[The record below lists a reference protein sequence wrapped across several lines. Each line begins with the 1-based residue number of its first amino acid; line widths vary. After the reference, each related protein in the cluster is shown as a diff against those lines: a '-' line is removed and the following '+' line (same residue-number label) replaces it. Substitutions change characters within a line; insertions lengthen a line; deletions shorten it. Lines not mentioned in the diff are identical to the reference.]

1 MLPPR
6 QLLLPPVAMLVTP
19 LRAQV
24 APIRIGEINSY
35 STIPQFT
42 LPYRMGWQLA
52 VDEVNSAGGLL
63 GRKGGVGSREENG
76 KPDDAIRLATE
87 LVSNEKVHLLTG
99 TFLSNVG
106 LAVAE

>member
-1 MLPPR
+1 MPVLPLKRRAASMLTR
-6 QLLLPPVAMLVTP
+6 RELLLTPVAMLVTP

-24 APIRIGEINSY
+24 APIRIGELNSY

-63 GRKGGVGSREENG
+63 GRKVEVVSRDDNG

-87 LVSNEKVHLLTG
+87 LVSNEKVQ
-99 TFLSNVG
+99 
-106 LAVAE
+106 